1 MADPS
6 GFRNQ
11 TGLSRSVLSS
21 LDRIV
26 SLGYSVRQVLTI
38 EELRSEEKG
47 GSWPIGQKLC
57 RAWVAGAAWQRIDR
71 LWDAAARGDCSL
83 RRAQRNS
90 QPDSK
95 PFAIG
100 HSHAHAIADAGAG
113 HRHPIGDGLAHYH
126 ADLDGHAAP
135 QPDADG
141 HCNPDAASHP

>member
-1 MADPS
+1 M
-6 GFRNQ
+6 
-11 TGLSRSVLSS
+11 
-21 LDRIV
+21 
-26 SLGYSVRQVLTI
+26 VRQDQII

-47 GSWPIGQKLC
+47 ESRPIGQKLC
-57 RAWVAGAAWQRIDR
+57 CAWVAGAAWQRIDR

-83 RRAQRNS
+83 RRTQRNS
-90 QPDSK
+90 QPDGK

-113 HRHPIGDGLAHYH
+113 HRDPIGDGLADYH
-126 ADLDGHAAP
+126 ADPDRHAFP